1 MTNSTST
8 GTATTAAAGISSNP
22 AATSTASTGGCIA
35 STTGSKPSTKIQINW
50 PSTSTITKYIRTG
63 LKLLGKL
70 GAGAIILFALAH
82 FVPELREEMPSFYSF
97 IDFIIEAIEWIYSKL
112 LAIFN

>member
-1 MTNSTST
+1 MTNTT
-8 GTATTAAAGISSNP
+8 GTATAAAAISSNP
-22 AATSTASTGGCIA
+22 AAASTASTGGCAA
-35 STTGSKPSTKIQINW
+35 SATGSKPSTKIQNNW
-50 PSTSTITKYIRTG
+50 PSTNTITKYIRTS

-112 LAIFN
+112 LAIFH

>member
-1 MTNSTST
+1 MANTSTS
-8 GTATTAAAGISSNP
+8 I
-22 AATSTASTGGCIA
+22 TSTPTSQNGTPN
-35 STTGSKPSTKIQINW
+35 SKKFQINW

-112 LAIFN
+112 LAIFH